1 MDVLRTLIGPDEGY
15 QTMAQL
21 SVRAVLLFAF
31 GILCIRIAGRRTFS
45 QAAPLD
51 IIVYLIVGSNLSRVM
66 TGGAH
71 VLPSMAATLTLVVL
85 HRLLAYATLRKS
97 PISGWIKAHPTVLVR
112 DGVVDRHALAKEGI
126 SEDDLAEALRLKQVE
141 TAANARLATLERGGK
156 ISVIPKD
163 R

>member
-1 MDVLRTLIGPDEGY
+1 MDMLRALIGPDEGY
-15 QTMAQL
+15 QTMTQL

-85 HRLLAYATLRKS
+85 HRLLAYATLRR
-97 PISGWIKAHPTVLVR
+97 VR
-112 DGVVDRHALAKEGI
+112 SRVGSRRTPPCWFAMG
-126 SEDDLAEALRLKQVE
+126 SS
-141 TAANARLATLERGGK
+141 TAMPWRRKGSARTTLQRRCG
-156 ISVIPKD
+156 
-163 R
+163 

>member
-1 MDVLRTLIGPDEGY
+1 MDLFRSLIGPDEGY

-21 SVRAVLLFAF
+21 SARALVMFVF
-31 GILCIRIAGRRTFS
+31 GILCIRIAGRRTFA

-51 IIVYLIVGSNLSRVM
+51 IIVYLIVGSNLSRIV

-85 HRLLAYATLRKS
+85 HRLLAYATLRWN
-97 PISGWIKAHPTVLVR
+97 PIADWIKSRPAVLAR
-112 DGVVDRHALAKEGI
+112 DGLADEREMSRHGI
-126 SEDDLAEALRLKQVE
+126 SREDLLEGLRLKQVE
-141 TAANARLATLERGGK
+141 RIEDARLVTLERGGE
-156 ISVIPKD
+156 ISVVPKG

>member
-1 MDVLRTLIGPDEGY
+1 MDFFRTLIGPDDGY

-21 SVRAVLLFAF
+21 SVRAVAMFVF

-85 HRLLAYATLRKS
+85 HRLLAYATLRET
-97 PISGWIKAHPTVLVR
+97 PISALIKARATVLVR
-112 DGVVDRHALAKEGI
+112 DGVVDGPALAREGI
-126 SEDDLAEALRLKQVE
+126 SEDDLLEALRLKQVE
-141 TAANARLATLERGGK
+141 RAEDARLATLERGGK
-156 ISVIPKD
+156 ISVLPKAH
-163 R
+163 